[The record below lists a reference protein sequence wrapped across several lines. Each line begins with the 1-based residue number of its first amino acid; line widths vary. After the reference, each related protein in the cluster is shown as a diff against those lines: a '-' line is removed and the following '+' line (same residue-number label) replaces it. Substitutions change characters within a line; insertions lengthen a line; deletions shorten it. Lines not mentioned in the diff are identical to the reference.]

1 MISLRNVTVT
11 YDGALA
17 PALRDV
23 SITVDEGELVLVVG
37 PTGGGKSTLL
47 AAVSGLVPHFTGGT
61 LAGEVRVAGRSTRTH
76 RPRDLADLVASVRQ
90 NPASS
95 FVTDMVEDE
104 LAYGMETLGVA
115 PSAMRRRV
123 EEILDLLGLAQ
134 LRRAP
139 LRALSGGEQ
148 QRVAIGAAMASGA
161 RVLVLDEPTSALDP
175 VAAEDVLSTVSR
187 LVHDLG
193 MTVLLA
199 EHRLERVVHHAD
211 GVVLV
216 SGGTAS
222 AVLEPATAMYRS
234 AVVPPVID
242 LGRAMGWSP
251 LPLSVRAARRAAGA
265 LRADL
270 AAIPAP
276 APAVLN
282 GPIRAS
288 VDRVTVQRGAVI
300 ALRDSSLSLRAGTV
314 TAVMGRNGSGKST
327 LLHTLA
333 GQHRPHRGTAR
344 LMDADPARL
353 RPGELVA
360 RLGFVPQNPLDLLYG
375 ETVAQ
380 ECADADRDNELPAG
394 TTRALLD
401 RILGGVPGPTHPR
414 DLSAGQQL
422 ALALAVVLAPAPP
435 VLLLDEPTRGL
446 DYRAKAALVELVRQH
461 RGAGTAVAVATHD
474 VELAAE
480 LADEVVLLADGEIV
494 ATERA
499 RAFLAGSP
507 AFSPQVA
514 RVVYPVPFL
523 TASEV
528 VSARTRSTSGQVT
541 HV

>member
-1 MISLRNVTVT
+1 MISLRSVTVT
-11 YDGALA
+11 YDGALG
-17 PALRDV
+17 PALRDA
-23 SITVDEGELVLVVG
+23 TVTVAEGELVLVVG

-47 AAVSGLVPHFTGGT
+47 ATVSGLVPHFTGGT

-76 RPRDLADLVASVRQ
+76 RPRDLADVVASVRQ
-90 NPASS
+90 NPAAS

-216 SGGTAS
+216 AEGTATE
-222 AVLEPATAMYRS
+222 VLDPATAMSRS
-234 AVVPPVID
+234 TVVPPVIE
-242 LGRAMGWSP
+242 LGRAMGWQP
-251 LPLSVRAARRAAGA
+251 LPLSVRAARRSAGQ

-276 APAVLN
+276 ASAALD
-282 GPIRAS
+282 GPILAA
-288 VDRVTVQRGAVI
+288 VDRVTVRRGEVT
-300 ALRDSSLSLRAGTV
+300 ALRDSSVVLRAGTV

-353 RPGELVA
+353 RPADLVA
-360 RLGFVPQNPLDLLYG
+360 RLGFVPQDPLDLLYG

-380 ECADADRDNELPAG
+380 ECADADRDSDLPPG
-394 TTRALLD
+394 TTWTLLE
-401 RILGGVPGPTHPR
+401 RIVVGIPEQTHPR

-446 DYRAKAALVELVRQH
+446 DYRAKAALVDLVRRH
-461 RGAGTAVAVATHD
+461 RATGTAIAVATHD

-514 RVVYPVPFL
+514 RVVYPVQLL
-523 TASEV
+523 TTSEV
-528 VSARTRSTSGQVT
+528 VSASQLATSGQVA
-541 HV
+541 HA